1 MQKHTF
7 SAQIYESFQEEDEKK
22 QHISSSLLSVI
33 CHPKM
38 SRFLHKHQNSYEAE
52 LLLVFWAL
60 FFIKY
65 FTTTLPDWVDKM

>member
-52 LLLVFWAL
+52 LLLVF
-60 FFIKY
+60 
-65 FTTTLPDWVDKM
+65 